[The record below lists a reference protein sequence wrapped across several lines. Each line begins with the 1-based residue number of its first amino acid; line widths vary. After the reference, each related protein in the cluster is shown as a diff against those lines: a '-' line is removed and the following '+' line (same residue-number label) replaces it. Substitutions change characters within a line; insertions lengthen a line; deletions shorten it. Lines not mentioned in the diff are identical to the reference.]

1 MNQKKLYRSCKDQ
14 ILGGVAAGMAEYFEV
29 DPTLVR
35 LLWAIS
41 FFAGFGIPAY
51 IVAWVIIPLDP
62 SCKSKKTGADEIKDK
77 AEQVAQDFRSAVKDS
92 AHTNHP
98 TRHDDFRF
106 WLGLIVIFFAV
117 TLLFQSFFG
126 FSLWHNFW
134 PIILVAIG
142 VILIATS
149 MERR

>member
-14 ILGGVAAGMAEYFEV
+14 ILGGVGAGIAEYFDV

-35 LLWAIS
+35 LLWALS

-51 IVAWVIIPLDP
+51 IMAWIIIPLDP
-62 SCKSKKTGADEIKDK
+62 NCKSKKTGADEIKDK
-77 AEQVAQDFRSAVKDS
+77 AEQVAQDIKNAVNENYGLKQKVK
-92 AHTNHP
+92 
-98 TRHDDFRF
+98 HDDFRF
-106 WLGLIVIFFAV
+106 WLGLIVVFFAV

-134 PIILVAIG
+134 PIILIAIG
-142 VILIATS
+142 IVLISTS
-149 MERR
+149 MERK

>member
-1 MNQKKLYRSCKDQ
+1 MNQKKLYRSCHDQ
-14 ILGGVAAGMAEYFEV
+14 ILGGVAAGMAEYFDV

-35 LLWAIS
+35 LLWALS

-77 AEQVAQDFRSAVKDS
+77 AEQVAQDIRNAVKDS
-92 AHTNHP
+92 QDSKRAV
-98 TRHDDFRF
+98 RHDDFRF

-117 TLLFQSFFG
+117 TLLFQSLFG

-134 PIILVAIG
+134 PIVLVAIG
-142 VILIATS
+142 AVLIATS
-149 MERR
+149 MERK

>member
-29 DPTLVR
+29 DPTLAR
-35 LLWAIS
+35 LLWALS

-62 SCKSKKTGADEIKDK
+62 SCKSKKTGADEIHEK
-77 AEQVAQDFRSAVKDS
+77 AEQVAQDIRNAVRDDAKS
-92 AHTNHP
+92 VRP

-106 WLGLIVIFFAV
+106 WLGLIIIFFAV
-117 TLLFQSFFG
+117 SLLFQSFFG